1 MKKVYKFGYYT
12 GLFLLLVASFFIYSM
27 ILFITKL
34 RLIDIIFCIIVIV
47 VSIKYFINYTLFNYK
62 FRSNENILFIYKS
75 IFRKN
80 KLLYQI
86 SLDKIDFE
94 NKTNSKFDE
103 FLNGYRSTLTFEI
116 VNRIVTMNV
125 DYDMLENNKKSKR
138 NKYYIIYIF
147 TSILIIGMIIYT
159 IIK

>member
-1 MKKVYKFGYYT
+1 MKKIYKFGYYT

-27 ILFITKL
+27 ILYITKL

-47 VSIKYFINYTLFNYK
+47 ISIKYFINYTLFNFK
-62 FRSNENILFIYKS
+62 FRINENILFIYKS

-86 SLDKIDFE
+86 SLDKIDFD
-94 NKTNSKFDE
+94 NKINSKFDE
-103 FLNGYRSTLTFEI
+103 FLNGYRSILNFEI
-116 VNRIVTMNV
+116 SNKIVTMNV

>member
-27 ILFITKL
+27 IIFITKL

-47 VSIKYFINYTLFNYK
+47 ISIKYFINYTLFNFK
-62 FRSNENILFIYKS
+62 FRINENILFIYKS
-75 IFRKN
+75 IFKKN

-86 SLDKIDFE
+86 SLDKIDID
-94 NKTNSKFDE
+94 NKTNSKIDE
-103 FLNGYRSTLTFEI
+103 FLNGYRSILTFEI
-116 VNRIVTMNV
+116 INKIVTMNV
-125 DYDMLENNKKSKR
+125 DYDMLESNKKSKR

>member
-1 MKKVYKFGYYT
+1 MKKIYKFGYYT

-27 ILFITKL
+27 ILYITKL

-47 VSIKYFINYTLFNYK
+47 VSIKYFINYTLFNFK
-62 FRSNENILFIYKS
+62 FRINENILFIYKS
-75 IFRKN
+75 IFKKN

-86 SLDKIDFE
+86 SLDKIDFD
-94 NKTNSKFDE
+94 NKINSKLDE
-103 FLNGYRSTLTFEI
+103 FLNGYRSILNFEI
-116 VNRIVTMNV
+116 LNKIVTMNV